1 VAPVN
6 SSKTCRLINEIM
18 QKHLSLVWPLALTA
32 LLFAIVAPAFD
43 GLPLNASG
51 QVTADR
57 HSLET
62 SDFSLI
68 GMGNGVAKDG
78 AKAAM
83 NTYMAPG
90 GNKVFQAIIYYA
102 SDDRTKD
109 AFEVQA
115 KRATKII
122 DRGPVLNGRS
132 HVMEQRLV
140 YELIGRNEQTISE
153 VMVTDGHRLVKIDS
167 SSMAD
172 TLRFEKEIIKI
183 RDEVKKGRDE
193 KKARALAASRV
204 VWIATPGNGSCLVRE
219 REPGSSS

>member
-1 VAPVN
+1 MRSWEKPLIPV
-6 SSKTCRLINEIM
+6 RL
-18 QKHLSLVWPLALTA
+18 LAVTV
-32 LLFAIVAPAFD
+32 LLFAIVVPAFE
-43 GLPLNASG
+43 GLSLNARG
-51 QVTADR
+51 RVTADR
-57 HSLET
+57 HTLET

-68 GMGNGVAKDG
+68 GMGNGVAKDR
-78 AKAAM
+78 AKATM
-83 NTYMAPG
+83 NTYLAPG

-132 HVMEQRLV
+132 HVIEQRLV

-153 VMVTDGHRLVKIDS
+153 VMVTDGHRLIKIDS

-172 TLRFEKEIIKI
+172 ALRFEKEIIKI
-183 RDEVKKGRDE
+183 RDQVKK
-193 KKARALAASRV
+193 
-204 VWIATPGNGSCLVRE
+204 
-219 REPGSSS
+219 